1 MLPGLRKQLAL
12 ALIQVLD
19 AAFNATTN
27 PDGTQTGHWTDDGGY
42 ARTLTIRGSWSADPV
57 TYPQLVV
64 YAQRGV
70 YTPPAGNVLKT
81 VAGPPRATVLG
92 GVLDDSRLHCVV
104 KAESEDERE
113 QLSDLVDQ
121 LLDCELNASGVP
133 YRQML
138 ANRGVTLKRSDPDA
152 FSVQRSVGPDGDPAH
167 GPVVYQNDLVYR
179 ARSQI
184 TYVPTPVSVSLI
196 TVKPT
201 ISAPSF
207 DLFVGGTQPPR

>member
-1 MLPGLRKQLAL
+1 MLPGLRKQLGL
-12 ALIQVLD
+12 ALVEVLNV
-19 AAFNATTN
+19 AFAATTN
-27 PDGTQTGHWTDDGGY
+27 ADGTFTGHWTDDGGN
-42 ARTLTIRGSWSADPV
+42 ARALTIRGSWSADAA

-81 VAGPPRATVLG
+81 TTGAPSAVVLG
-92 GVLDDSRLHCVV
+92 GVLEDSRLHCVV

-133 YRQML
+133 FRQML
-138 ANRGVTLKRSDPDA
+138 VNRGVTLKRSEPDRY
-152 FSVQRSVGPDGDPAH
+152 SEQRQDTDPAH
-167 GPVVYQNDLVYR
+167 APVVYLNDLVYL

-184 TYVPTPVSVSLI
+184 TYVPTPIGLSVI
-196 TVKPT
+196 TTKAT
-201 ISAPSF
+201 IRAPSF
-207 DLFVGGTQPPR
+207 DIYVGGSQPPR